1 MEEKMTASSIMTKEI
16 IKIKPNATIGEAIK
30 SCVDHKVGGLVVVNE
45 NEDAVGVLSEKDL
58 LVAYDFLAETN
69 STVAEFFSKELVSI
83 NEDTPILEII
93 RLLVQRNFKRVPV
106 VRGKKVV
113 GIVSRADILR
123 WIASTQI
130 NKK

>member
-1 MEEKMTASSIMTKEI
+1 MTASSIMTKEI